1 MSAIDTIAMV
11 ITAPGRAA
19 VGIIRLS
26 GADAVAIAA
35 RLYEGRDDL
44 TSCAS
49 HTIHYGW
56 VRDKEKD
63 ARVDEA
69 LFMLMRAPR
78 SYTGEDV
85 VEIQCHGGS
94 VAVGEI
100 LRLCLR
106 EGARLADEGEFS
118 KRAFINGKL
127 DLTRAEAIMD
137 IVDAKSEVAL
147 RQAVAQ
153 KNGVLEAKIDDL
165 RERLVELIAFIQ
177 ADLDY
182 PEDDIERLTDEECHN
197 RASAL
202 KNEVSALIRAAD
214 RGRIFREGIRLS
226 INGAPNVGKSSL
238 LNALLGRE
246 RAIVT
251 DIAGTTRDVVT
262 EHLTLGGIGV
272 EILDTAGIRA
282 TDDTVEAIGVE
293 RAKAAADEADVILY
307 VVDSSRGMDTDDCAF
322 LDKYKG
328 KHLILVANKND
339 LATLEG
345 AEAVAEKV
353 IAISAKHAS
362 GMDALEDAITE
373 MLFDENKSSASGEI
387 VSNTRHLSLLETA
400 EADFASFL
408 DGLDID
414 MTKDILVID
423 LQHAWESLGLITGE
437 TASEDLLDT
446 IFSKFCLGK

>member
-1 MSAIDTIAMV
+1 M
-11 ITAPGRAA
+11 
-19 VGIIRLS
+19 
-26 GADAVAIAA
+26 
-35 RLYEGRDDL
+35 
-44 TSCAS
+44 
-49 HTIHYGW
+49 
-56 VRDKEKD
+56 
-63 ARVDEA
+63 
-69 LFMLMRAPR
+69 
-78 SYTGEDV
+78 
-85 VEIQCHGGS
+85 
-94 VAVGEI
+94 
-100 LRLCLR
+100 
-106 EGARLADEGEFS
+106 
-118 KRAFINGKL
+118 
-127 DLTRAEAIMD
+127 
-137 IVDAKSEVAL
+137 
-147 RQAVAQ
+147 
-153 KNGVLEAKIDDL
+153 
-165 RERLVELIAFIQ
+165 
-177 ADLDY
+177 
-182 PEDDIERLTDEECHN
+182 
-197 RASAL
+197 
-202 KNEVSALIRAAD
+202 
-214 RGRIFREGIRLS
+214 
-226 INGAPNVGKSSL
+226 
-238 LNALLGRE
+238 
-246 RAIVT
+246 T

-307 VVDSSRGMDTDDCAF
+307 VVDSSRGMDADDRAF

-387 VSNTRHLSLLETA
+387 VSNTRHLSLLEAA

>member
-1 MSAIDTIAMV
+1 MSALDTIAMV

-26 GADAVAIAA
+26 GDNALAIAG
-35 RLYEGRDDL
+35 RLYDGKKNLEEAA
-44 TSCAS
+44 T
-49 HTIHYGW
+49 HTILYGW
-56 VRDKEKD
+56 VLDRAQEV
-63 ARVDEA
+63 RIDEA
-69 LFMLMRAPR
+69 LFMVMRGPH

-118 KRAFINGKL
+118 KRAFINGKI

-137 IVDAKSEVAL
+137 IVDAKSDVAL

-153 KNGVLEAKIDDL
+153 KNGVLERKIDAL
-165 RERLVELIAFIQ
+165 REALVELIAFIQ

-182 PEDDIERLTDEECHN
+182 PEDDIERLSDEEYDE
-197 RASAL
+197 RTQVLQS
-202 KNEVSALIRAAD
+202 EVSALIRAAD

-251 DIAGTTRDVVT
+251 DIAGTTRDIVT

-272 EILDTAGIRA
+272 EILDTAGIRT

-293 RAKAAADEADVILY
+293 RAKAAADEADVVLY
-307 VVDSSRGMDTDDCAF
+307 VVDSARGLDDDDRAF
-322 LDKYKG
+322 IEAHAH

-339 LATLEG
+339 LAQLDASALGVKT
-345 AEAVAEKV
+345 
-353 IAISAKHAS
+353 ISISAKEGD
-362 GMDALEDAITE
+362 GMDALESAITDI
-373 MLFDENKSSASGEI
+373 LFDENKSSASGEI
-387 VSNTRHLSLLETA
+387 ISNTRHLSLLESA
-400 EADFASFL
+400 EADLASFR
-408 DGLDID
+408 DGLEIA

-423 LQHAWESLGLITGE
+423 LQHAWEALGLITGE